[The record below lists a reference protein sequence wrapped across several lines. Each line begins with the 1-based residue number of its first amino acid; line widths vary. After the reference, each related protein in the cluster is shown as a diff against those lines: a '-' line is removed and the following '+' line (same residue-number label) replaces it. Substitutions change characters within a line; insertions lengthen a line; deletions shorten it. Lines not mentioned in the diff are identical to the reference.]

1 MKFITIFILTAVLIS
16 CTKEV
21 PEFEKKVAKNKSE
34 NEVRKIINDFQ
45 INFNDGKAE
54 EAVLFFDENFSAYL
68 PEVDTPINL
77 LNYKNEILNFRL
89 QRPGG
94 KIAIEIED
102 VFADQELAAA
112 QILTSYMDWDP
123 VENKQSPVYS
133 ERSVI
138 LLKRNK
144 LESWKI
150 FRQLST
156 TAFTFD

>member
-77 LNYKNEILNFRL
+77 LNYKNDILNFRL

-94 KIAIEIED
+94 KITIEIED

-123 VENKQSPVYS
+123 IENKQSPVYS